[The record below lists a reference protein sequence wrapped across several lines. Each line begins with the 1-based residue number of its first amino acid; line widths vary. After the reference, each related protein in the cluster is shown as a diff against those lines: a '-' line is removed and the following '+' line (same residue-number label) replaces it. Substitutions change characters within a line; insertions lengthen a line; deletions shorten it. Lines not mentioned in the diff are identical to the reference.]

1 VTDELP
7 PLDRERALCRL
18 SSAVR
23 EGGITAEQVQ
33 VAVRI
38 AATVNAAAA
47 KTPKSPLGWWRF
59 LPCTRKTRDSSSQT
73 MIGAAP

>member
-7 PLDRERALCRL
+7 PLDRERALSRL

-47 KTPKSPLGWWRF
+47 KTPKSREAGGDFCPVRARHVIPPLLR
-59 LPCTRKTRDSSSQT
+59 Q
-73 MIGAAP
+73 

>member
-1 VTDELP
+1 MVTDELP

-23 EGGITAEQVQ
+23 ERGITAEQVQ

-47 KTPKSPLGWWRF
+47 KTPKSR
-59 LPCTRKTRDSSSQT
+59 
-73 MIGAAP
+73 

>member
-1 VTDELP
+1 MTDELP
-7 PLDRERALCRL
+7 PLDRERALWRL

-47 KTPKSPLGWWRF
+47 KTPKSR
-59 LPCTRKTRDSSSQT
+59 
-73 MIGAAP
+73 

>member
-1 VTDELP
+1 
-7 PLDRERALCRL
+7 
-18 SSAVR
+18 VR

-47 KTPKSPLGWWRF
+47 KTPKSR
-59 LPCTRKTRDSSSQT
+59 
-73 MIGAAP
+73 

>member
-1 VTDELP
+1 MTDEL
-7 PLDRERALCRL
+7 PLDRERLCRL
-18 SSAVR
+18 YLGRAR

-47 KTPKSPLGWWRF
+47 KTPKSR
-59 LPCTRKTRDSSSQT
+59 
-73 MIGAAP
+73 

>member
-1 VTDELP
+1 MVTDELP

-38 AATVNAAAA
+38 AATVNVAAA
-47 KTPKSPLGWWRF
+47 KTPKSR
-59 LPCTRKTRDSSSQT
+59 
-73 MIGAAP
+73 